1 MISFVTQQYG
11 LFAKTNMQDIHNDH
25 LSFWSP
31 QPNFIGAFFFP
42 QQLIQLAWLYK
53 LWKLDGTNSGSVKA
67 DL

>member
-1 MISFVTQQYG
+1 
-11 LFAKTNMQDIHNDH
+11 MQDIHNDH

-53 LWKLDGTNSGSVKA
+53 LWKLDGTKSASEKV